1 MRKILSF
8 VLTVLMLMTAMSV
21 TVFAEPT
28 DATETT
34 AAPADSTADSSS
46 VTESMQIFEKTYTL
60 HMDQYRG
67 EILSDTLAASF
78 WEYPVFA
85 GGQRYTVDG
94 LLVIRNDSHMV
105 ADVKLDH
112 VSLPYGDEQKMNYLN
127 HLMITVTELTEEGD
141 TSMTTVTAAD
151 GTEAPAAPQ
160 TEATETVVFD
170 GPYSRIN
177 DTEGG
182 LKLVY
187 ENMQPN
193 EEHTYRINMRCL
205 YTYNGDPNTDTSWL
219 KWNFSAH
226 SRTTIIYEEEQG
238 LPEWAELTLLIFGV
252 TMGLLIVIMI
262 VMGVVGFVKN
272 AKERKAA
279 KLEARDLKAEKKA
292 KKEAEKEEKRAR
304 KEAAKQLKAAG
315 MYQPSPDDEEAEK
328 LSAEE
333 TAEPSQEEPAEETA
347 QETEQEPTEETEEEP
362 TEEAEEKATEDG
374 ACEEETEENPAE

>member
-1 MRKILSF
+1 MRKILS
-8 VLTVLMLMTAMSV
+8 LMLATLMLFGALSV
-21 TVFAEPT
+21 TAFAETT
-28 DATETT
+28 DAVATETT
-34 AAPADSTADSSS
+34 SAPADTADDSSA

-67 EILSDTLAASF
+67 EILSDTLAAAF

-112 VSLPYGDEQKMNYLN
+112 VSLPYGDEQKMKYLN
-127 HLMITVTELTEEGD
+127 HLMITVTELTEEGQ
-141 TSMTTVTAAD
+141 TVAQTTVTADD
-151 GTEAPAAPQ
+151 GTQVTAAPQ
-160 TEATETVVFD
+160 TAMTETVVFD

-187 ENMQPN
+187 ENMQPG
-193 EEHTYRINMRCL
+193 EEHTYRINMHCL
-205 YTYNGDPNTDTSWL
+205 YTYDGDPNTDTSWL

-226 SRTTIIYEEEQG
+226 SRTTIVYEEEQG
-238 LPEWAELTLLIFGV
+238 LPEWAKLTLLIFAA
-252 TMGLLIVIMI
+252 TIALLIVIMI
-262 VMGVVGFVKN
+262 ITAVVGFVKN

-292 KKEAEKEEKRAR
+292 KKQAKKEEKRAQ

-328 LSAEE
+328 QLAEE
-333 TAEPSQEEPAEETA
+333 TAEITAQTEDPVAETEEPVGETA
-347 QETEQEPTEETEEEP
+347 QETDGEPQETPD
-362 TEEAEEKATEDG
+362 DG
-374 ACEEETEENPAE
+374 ADEQETEENPAE